1 MRAFWCAAVAAATVS
16 VNGANVEQQ
25 NRPVTKVVNLLKD
38 MLKQLEKEAEEDE
51 EIYDKLACWC
61 ATNDREKTKAVADAQ
76 AKIKDLTTSI
86 EDLTAASARLTV
98 EIKNLKKEVAA
109 NQAALD
115 QATSIRQ
122 KELAEFNAEEKDL
135 LLSTQS
141 LGSAIT
147 VLSKKGAAFLQ
158 VDNANIQGVASTVEY
173 QMQKHTALLQGVLT
187 HKERKAVTAFAANP
201 METLVQT
208 NNKNKYAPQ
217 SGEIFGILG
226 AMKESF
232 EINLSEL
239 QKDEAENVKAY
250 TELKAAKEEE
260 IAAGQEQID
269 KKTMEL
275 ANADETLAQN
285 KEDIVDTKK
294 TLEEDEAFLL
304 MLKEKCSTTDSEWEE
319 RQKARALEMEACS
332 KALAV
337 LNSDE
342 AHELFTKTF
351 KAASFLQ
358 KAQVSERRSAAAK
371 VLKATADKIHSPRL
385 AALSVKVRL
394 DAFTKVKKAI
404 DDMMTQLAAEQKDE
418 QKHKDFCTE
427 EFNTNQLETERKER
441 EKEDLLAEIEDLTQ
455 TIKTLTSDID
465 QLKSEIAEESLQM
478 KRAGEDREKENGEF
492 QQVIADQRASQR
504 LLKAALDILKGVY
517 EKAGLLQNGQ
527 EPPAG
532 FGEYKQNEN
541 SGGVMKMIQ
550 EIINDAKNMENEA
563 IRAEEDAQKSYEDF
577 VKDTNASVQAKT
589 KEMANKVEEKAK
601 AEKDLNQANED
612 KDAAMLELEQLS
624 NYNAELHKSCDF
636 VMKNFEI
643 RQTARAEEIEALRQA
658 KAILSGAKFIQLLTQ
673 A

>member
-1 MRAFWCAAVAAATVS
+1 
-16 VNGANVEQQ
+16 
-25 NRPVTKVVNLLKD
+25 
-38 MLKQLEKEAEEDE
+38 
-51 EIYDKLACWC
+51 
-61 ATNDREKTKAVADAQ
+61 
-76 AKIKDLTTSI
+76 
-86 EDLTAASARLTV
+86 
-98 EIKNLKKEVAA
+98 
-109 NQAALD
+109 
-115 QATSIRQ
+115 
-122 KELAEFNAEEKDL
+122 
-135 LLSTQS
+135 
-141 LGSAIT
+141 
-147 VLSKKGAAFLQ
+147 
-158 VDNANIQGVASTVEY
+158 
-173 QMQKHTALLQGVLT
+173 
-187 HKERKAVTAFAANP
+187 
-201 METLVQT
+201 
-208 NNKNKYAPQ
+208 
-217 SGEIFGILG
+217 
-226 AMKESF
+226 
-232 EINLSEL
+232 
-239 QKDEAENVKAY
+239 
-250 TELKAAKEEE
+250 
-260 IAAGQEQID
+260 
-269 KKTMEL
+269 
-275 ANADETLAQN
+275 
-285 KEDIVDTKK
+285 
-294 TLEEDEAFLL
+294 
-304 MLKEKCSTTDSEWEE
+304 
-319 RQKARALEMEACS
+319 
-332 KALAV
+332 
-337 LNSDE
+337 
-342 AHELFTKTF
+342 
-351 KAASFLQ
+351 
-358 KAQVSERRSAAAK
+358 
-371 VLKATADKIHSPRL
+371 L